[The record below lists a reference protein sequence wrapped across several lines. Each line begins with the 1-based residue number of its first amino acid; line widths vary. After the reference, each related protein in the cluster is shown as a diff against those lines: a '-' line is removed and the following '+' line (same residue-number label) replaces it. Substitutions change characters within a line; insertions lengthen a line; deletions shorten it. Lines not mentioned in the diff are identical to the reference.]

1 MNHDMIWGFGL
12 HGFTLSP
19 GHLEFELFALAQHS
33 QLACD
38 GALLLGAQQPN
49 SQFKNIQNNN
59 FHKTQL
65 PVVSCFHFHI
75 KHHQTMKFL
84 QPVPPNLPR
93 SPGLTDGPLGVVGH
107 GQGRGQGGDLTA
119 LAAHGIPKPRPAPW
133 DGRNHAGGIM
143 GGNYRRYELLPIVKS
158 FFG

>member
-12 HGFTLSP
+12 HGFTLRP

-38 GALLLGAQQPN
+38 GAFLLGAQQPN

-65 PVVSCFHFHI
+65 PVVSYFQCPY
-75 KHHQTMKFL
+75 QTSSNYEIPSTSSS
-84 QPVPPNLPR
+84 QPTQ
-93 SPGLTDGPLGVVGH
+93 SPGLTDGALRVVGH

-119 LAAHGIPKPRPAPW
+119 LAAHGIPKPRYHGM
-133 DGRNHAGGIM
+133 DGTM
-143 GGNYRRYELLPIVKS
+143 LVV
-158 FFG
+158 